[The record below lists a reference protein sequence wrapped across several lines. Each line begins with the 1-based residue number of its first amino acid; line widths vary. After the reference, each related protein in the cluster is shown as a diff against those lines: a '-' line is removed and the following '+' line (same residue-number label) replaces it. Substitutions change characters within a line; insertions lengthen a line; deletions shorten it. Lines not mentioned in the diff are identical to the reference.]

1 MLKRDIVVS
10 CVSYSLIAVIMCL
23 QAFYFKEKPVFVI
36 AASYFVSMFVYV
48 GWLKYTDTQA
58 LENIK
63 TAVGTFLLL
72 VIPYGLA
79 FIAIGINSVLLSYLN
94 VTESL
99 VALAFLVALYL
110 AKQTSKNSRDNGL
123 TA

>member
-1 MLKRDIVVS
+1 
-10 CVSYSLIAVIMCL
+10 
-23 QAFYFKEKPVFVI
+23 
-36 AASYFVSMFVYV
+36 
-48 GWLKYTDTQA
+48 KYTDTQA